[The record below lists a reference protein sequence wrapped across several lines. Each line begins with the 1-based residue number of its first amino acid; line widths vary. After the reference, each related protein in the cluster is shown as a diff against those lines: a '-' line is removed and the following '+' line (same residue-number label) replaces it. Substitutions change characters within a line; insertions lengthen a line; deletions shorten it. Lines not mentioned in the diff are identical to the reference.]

1 MSDKK
6 LAKCPRN
13 CKNRRFIFMQA
24 RGAPAASDNRLLF
37 KLVSQNR
44 SKSKQQS
51 FLGMLPRLLLRTGG
65 SLPLGRAAR
74 QIHPRSRWLAFAG
87 LACIPLVGW
96 LDHKTDPG
104 ISFALFYIPPVAMAA
119 WFSGR
124 RVGLIAAFASAAAS
138 FAAGMPESAGLP
150 TALVLCWNATTG
162 ILIYSLVA
170 LLVAAV
176 RRQRDQV
183 QTVIVQQNARLELE
197 MAERALAEREIIEA
211 GAREQRRIA
220 YDLHDD
226 LGQHLVGIAFKAKL
240 LGEKLQSTHREEA
253 GEALAI
259 ARLAN
264 DAARQ
269 TRLTAHKLDGA
280 NGAIDLVTALP
291 RLAAAIEENCHVRV
305 SVNTSAFS
313 AAVSAQVAV
322 QLYRI
327 AQEAVRNG
335 IEHGHAN
342 KVEIYLVS
350 HQEHVV
356 LTVSDNGRGFDP
368 SVAQQGLG
376 FRTMGS
382 RAHSVGG
389 SCEVESHTR
398 GTTLICRVPIGRRPA
413 EAS

>member
-1 MSDKK
+1 
-6 LAKCPRN
+6 
-13 CKNRRFIFMQA
+13 MQSA
-24 RGAPAASDNRLLF
+24 GGASENQLLF
-37 KLVSQNR
+37 KVIPRNKTMSAPQSLVGLTENVASR
-44 SKSKQQS
+44 PGESPKHE
-51 FLGMLPRLLLRTGG
+51 
-65 SLPLGRAAR
+65 RAGR
-74 QIHPRSRWLAFAG
+74 QIHPRSRWLGFAG

-96 LDHKTDPG
+96 LDHKTG
-104 ISFALFYIPPVAMAA
+104 QAISFALFYVPPVAMAA
-119 WFSGR
+119 WFGGR
-124 RVGLIAAFASAAAS
+124 RVGLIAAFASAAAW
-138 FAAGMPESAGLP
+138 FTAGIPESAQLSTP
-150 TALVLCWNATTG
+150 LIYCWNATTRL
-162 ILIYSLVA
+162 LIYSLVA
-170 LLVAAV
+170 LLVAA
-176 RRQRDQV
+176 RRQERDQF
-183 QTVIVQQNARLELE
+183 QTIIEQKNARLELE

-240 LGEKLQSTHREEA
+240 LGEKLQSTHPTQAEEA
-253 GEALAI
+253 STI

-280 NGAIDLVTALP
+280 NGAIDLTTALP
-291 RLAAAIEENCHVRV
+291 QLAAAVEENCRVRV
-305 SVNTSAFS
+305 SVNTSACS
-313 AAVSAQVAV
+313 VPVSAQVAV

-327 AQEAVRNG
+327 VQEAVRNAV
-335 IEHGHAN
+335 EHGRAD

-350 HQEHVV
+350 HQEQIV

-368 SVAQQGLG
+368 SVAGQGLG

-389 SCEVESHTR
+389 SCEVESRAR

-413 EAS
+413 QIS

>member
-1 MSDKK
+1 MST
-6 LAKCPRN
+6 P
-13 CKNRRFIFMQA
+13 
-24 RGAPAASDNRLLF
+24 
-37 KLVSQNR
+37 
-44 SKSKQQS
+44 QS
-51 FLGMLPRLLLRTGG
+51 FPGVLQNILPRRGDSAKHERGG
-65 SLPLGRAAR
+65 R
-74 QIHPRSRWLAFAG
+74 QIHPRSRWLGFAC
-87 LACIPLVGW
+87 LACMPLVGW
-96 LDHKTDPG
+96 LEHKTG
-104 ISFALFYIPPVAMAA
+104 RAISFALLYVPLVAMAA
-119 WFSGR
+119 WFGGR

-138 FAAGMPESAGLP
+138 FTASIPENAELS
-150 TALVLCWNATTG
+150 TALIYCWNGTTR
-162 ILIYSLVA
+162 LMVFLLVA

-176 RRQRDQV
+176 RQQRDQL
-183 QTVIVQQNARLELE
+183 QTVIEQQNARLELE

-253 GEALAI
+253 EDALAI

-291 RLAAAIEENCHVRV
+291 RLAAALEENCRVRV

-327 AQEAVRNG
+327 AQEAVRNA
-335 IEHGHAN
+335 IEHGHAD

-350 HQEHVV
+350 HQEHIV

-413 EAS
+413 QVS